1 MVQIRTPAAAYP
13 TTKTRLSY
21 AGSNLTAHAKCTD
34 DEITWCATLG
44 LVYVDIRELTYLHS
58 TRWLKRWRKSDM
70 GLRCGFN
77 EER

>member
-1 MVQIRTPAAAYP
+1 VTHTIKGSNLVARTKRPDDG
-13 TTKTRLSY
+13 KRLPY

-58 TRWLKRWRKSDM
+58 TRWLKR
-70 GLRCGFN
+70 
-77 EER
+77 